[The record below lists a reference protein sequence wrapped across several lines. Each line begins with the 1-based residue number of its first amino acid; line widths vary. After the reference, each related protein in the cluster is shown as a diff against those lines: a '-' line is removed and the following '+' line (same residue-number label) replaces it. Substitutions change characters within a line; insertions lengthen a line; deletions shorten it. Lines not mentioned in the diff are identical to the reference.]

1 MKTII
6 FFIALFQLS
15 ITVSLCAQ
23 EDELIIMK
31 FDDGTYFYTLK
42 NYKEFEDNH
51 KSGNNVLMS
60 TSKYDRGV
68 KTKYINELSDF
79 YNRQIDNVGWPFD
92 GPKYKALHVG
102 PLPHG
107 YTKEYSLEVTLN
119 NKGKIV
125 IVGLWAPSGS
135 KLKNKEQLIKLLKAL
150 SNWDVPYYN
159 QQYLGDIPDTLFYST
174 GSYLIKE

>member
-6 FFIALFQLS
+6 FLIALFQLS
-15 ITVSLCAQ
+15 YVVSLCAQ
-23 EDELIIMK
+23 DDELIIKK
-31 FDDGTYFYTLK
+31 FDDGSYRYTLK
-42 NYKEFEDNH
+42 SYKEFEDNH

-68 KTKYINELSDF
+68 KTRYINELSDF

-92 GPKYKALHVG
+92 GPKYKAPHVG
-102 PLPHG
+102 QMPLDFIN
-107 YTKEYSLEVTLN
+107 EYSLDITLN

-159 QQYLGDIPDTLFYST
+159 QQLLGDIPDTLFYST
-174 GSYLIKE
+174 GAFLIKK